1 MPVKYLKAGWEAV
14 WITVM
19 ILFITAILGLCVYG
33 IALLVMLGVGKF
45 PVVVYSVAAF
55 FIFVFLAGATYQ
67 WYDDRKTQKA
77 LEDWLLAKEKKS

>member
-1 MPVKYLKAGWEAV
+1 MLVKYLKAGWEAV
-14 WITVM
+14 WVTVM
-19 ILFITAILGLCVYG
+19 ILFITALLGLCVYV
-33 IALLVMLGVGKF
+33 IALLVMPGVEKF
-45 PVVVYSVAAF
+45 PVVMYSVAAF

>member
-1 MPVKYLKAGWEAV
+1 MPVKYLKTGLEAV
-14 WITVM
+14 WITGM
-19 ILFITAILGLCVYG
+19 ALFITTLVGLCVYG

-45 PVVVYSVAAF
+45 PVVGYSVAAF

-77 LEDWLLAKEKKS
+77 LEDWLLSKEKKS